1 MFSIKLVNGL
11 KASPKY
17 LIVLILL
24 VALLLRL
31 DFVTKFNF
39 PPVKN
44 DQHYYTM
51 MAIQMIEDGVY
62 GYKEEVSNAK
72 VPPAWPL
79 FLAGICKVFGYS
91 DIERV
96 NDIVRIFNS
105 LFSVGAVWYIY
116 RIGQSLFNRWTGLLA
131 ALIGAIYGPYIFVTG
146 LILTENMFLLLF
158 LAAVYYQI
166 RIIQHN
172 RVKDHIIAG
181 ALAALATLV
190 RPNTIVITIVPYL
203 FLWAKHRKLFL
214 KEILYGAGAFAL
226 LMLPWWIRN
235 MVTFHEFILLSKGS
249 GNPFLGGTNP
259 YGKVPIDWN
268 YANHA
273 DQTSLGIQRIKEGL
287 QDNPGL
293 WIRWF
298 TVGKM
303 KAMFLKGLYVDY
315 YFRHIN
321 FYMYEMLQ
329 RNMHKVLV
337 YAGFALAAVMPFI
350 KKPYRFLSVHL
361 FLFLGIQL
369 LFIPE
374 TRYTIGMMPF
384 LIVTVSAVVVSL
396 IGYVWK
402 KWQAYKPQPK
412 AA

>member
-1 MFSIKLVNGL
+1 MFSIKLVNVL
-11 KASPKY
+11 KALPKY

-24 VALLLRL
+24 VALLIRL

-44 DQHYYTM
+44 DQHYYTL
-51 MAIQMIEDGVY
+51 MAVQIIEDGVY
-62 GYKEEVSNAK
+62 GYKQEVPNAK

-91 DIERV
+91 DIDRV
-96 NDIVRIFNS
+96 HDIVRIFNS

-131 ALIGAIYGPYIFVTG
+131 ALMGAIYGPYIFVTG
-146 LILTENMFLLLF
+146 LILTENMFLLLL

-166 RIIQHN
+166 RVIQDN
-172 RVKDHIIAG
+172 RIKDHIIAG

-190 RPNTIVITIVPYL
+190 RPNTIAITIVPYL

-235 MVTFHEFILLSKGS
+235 VVTLHEFILLSKGS

-259 YGKVPIDWN
+259 YGMVSIDWK

-273 DQTSLGIQRIKEGL
+273 DQTALGIQRIKEGL
-287 QDNPGL
+287 KDNPGL

-298 TVGKM
+298 TIGKTS
-303 KAMFLKGLYVDY
+303 AMFLKGLYVDF
-315 YFRHIN
+315 YFRHIH
-321 FYMYEMLQ
+321 FPFYEMLL
-329 RNMHKVLV
+329 RYLHKFVV
-337 YAGFALAAVMPFI
+337 YAGFALGAVMPFI

-384 LIVTVSAVVVSL
+384 LFVIASAGVVSL
-396 IGYVWK
+396 IGFGWK
-402 KWQAYKPQPK
+402 QWQARKPQPK